1 MKKLLAAA
9 LVLASTAA
17 HAQTTL
23 TQRFTEVLHRAE
35 TGHSPTPEDM
45 AATADPSQPVPDAA
59 SIADAMPL
67 ILKAVDNPDV
77 QVRQYALLTLQS
89 FRSGDVNP
97 VYKGGV
103 ASALAP
109 AVPKIAPHLTEENT
123 QNRLLTAIVLG
134 GFGSNPPAT
143 VFPPLLA
150 YLKRDDAISP
160 IGLNVVEDLL
170 SLGPISAE
178 TAAAVSRYL
187 RRSDQTSDSRS
198 NLVDAIATQPNQSQA
213 VNATLVAWMD
223 SDDNS
228 LRARVIL
235 SLPQLD
241 LPAESFSDTR
251 ARVGQLAQNE
261 SENLQVVTAA
271 KSIAPCWTAPHMTT
285 PCPVYDTGEKPAGDT
300 AEKPAAPPAR

>member
-1 MKKLLAAA
+1 MKKLRASAAVVLISAAA
-9 LVLASTAA
+9 S
-17 HAQTTL
+17 AQTPTL

-35 TGHSPTPEDM
+35 TGHSPTPEEM
-45 AATADPSQPVPDAA
+45 ASTADPSQPVPDAA
-59 SIADAMPL
+59 SIADALPL
-67 ILKAVDNPDV
+67 ILKAVDNADV

-89 FRSGDVNP
+89 FRTGDVNP

-103 ASALAP
+103 ATTLAP

-123 QNRLLTAIVLG
+123 QNRLLTAIILG
-134 GFGSNPPAT
+134 GFAPSPPAT
-143 VFPPLLA
+143 VYPPLTA

-170 SLGPISAE
+170 SLGPVSGD

-213 VNATLVAWMD
+213 VNATLVGWMD

-241 LPAESFSDTR
+241 LPADAFADAR
-251 ARVGQLAQNE
+251 AKVGVLAQND

-271 KSIAPCWTAPHMTT
+271 KSIAPCWTAPHMST
-285 PCPVYDTGEKPAGDT
+285 PCPVYDTGEKPVA
-300 AEKPAAPPAR
+300 PAAPPAQ